1 MKEIWN
7 RFKRP
12 NLGAILGL
20 VAASFLFSH
29 NSIADGTDGESSS
42 PHVWSANMM
51 MATEYVFR
59 GISQSNEDPAIQV
72 GIDYMHEPSGFY
84 VGTWASSVEFNTGS
98 NDGTQIE
105 TNLYGGFT
113 GAFSNGIEWDF
124 GGLFYYYPEEA
135 DDDNGAEQDY
145 VEVYGSIAYT
155 IDSPMEPT
163 MSFGFAY
170 SPDYYGKD
178 GDSIWLHSTF
188 GVTTDLG
195 IQPYVTVGFLDVEGD
210 ALTGATNGYEYVMYS
225 IGGSYDIGMFTI
237 DLNWTEAVNSADA
250 VANQELS
257 EAVILSISS
266 SW

>member
-1 MKEIWN
+1 MKEIWY
-7 RFKRP
+7 RFKTP
-12 NLGAILGL
+12 KLPVLLGFLVISLGMNCG
-20 VAASFLFSH
+20 VF
-29 NSIADGTDGESSS
+29 ADGMEEEGAS

-51 MATEYVFR
+51 MTTEYVYR

-105 TNLYGGFT
+105 TNLYGGFS
-113 GAFSNGIEWDF
+113 GAFANGVDWDF

-135 DDDNGAEQDY
+135 DDDNGREQDF
-145 VEVYGSIAYT
+145 VEVYGSVGYAV
-155 IDSPMEPT
+155 DSPMEPT

-195 IQPYVTVGFLDVEGD
+195 IKPYVTLAYLDVEGD
-210 ALTGATNGYEYVMYS
+210 ASTNGYDYVMYS

-237 DLNWTEAVNSADA
+237 DLNWTEAANSNDA
-250 VANQELS
+250 TANQELT
-257 EAVILSISS
+257 EAVVLSISS

>member
-7 RFKRP
+7 RFERP
-12 NLGAILGL
+12 NLGALLGL
-20 VAASFLFSH
+20 AAASFLFSH
-29 NSIADGTDGESSS
+29 NSIADGTDGEGSSA
-42 PHVWSANMM
+42 HVWSANMM
-51 MATEYVFR
+51 MTTEYVFR

-84 VGTWASSVEFNTGS
+84 IGTWASSVEFNTGS
-98 NDGTQIE
+98 NDGTQLE

-135 DDDNGAEQDY
+135 DDDNGREQDY
-145 VEVYGSIAYT
+145 VEVYGSLAYT

-163 MSFGFAY
+163 MEFGFAY

-188 GVTTDLG
+188 GFTTDLG
-195 IQPYVTVGFLDVEGD
+195 IQPYLTVGFLDVEGD
-210 ALTGATNGYEYVMYS
+210 ATTGATNGYEYVMYS
-225 IGGSYDIGMFTI
+225 IGGSYEIGMFTI

-257 EAVILSISS
+257 EAVALSISS